1 MTAAGVLIILDLT
14 LFAISLLGAGLFLV
28 PRLRQA
34 IGKKLVLTS
43 VLCVGAAVTLYF
55 LVVPHEQVFLFN
67 PQIDTVYATG
77 YTDARF
83 LQVEPGMT
91 RAAVTR
97 LIGQPLD
104 SSAAGSQADEE
115 EYKLHYSRDGA
126 CSWGD
131 FAWKD
136 ASITMSRKGHVLYT
150 SRAMVED

>member
-1 MTAAGVLIILDLT
+1 MTAAGILIILDLT
-14 LFAISLLGAGLFLV
+14 LFVISLLGAGLFPV

-43 VLCVGAAVTLYF
+43 VICVGAGVTLYL

-67 PQIDTVYATG
+67 PQIDTMYATG

-83 LQVEPGMT
+83 LQVKPGMT
-91 RAAVTR
+91 RATVTR

-104 SSAAGSQADEE
+104 SCAAESQADEK
-115 EYKLHYSRDGA
+115 EYKLNYSRDGA

-131 FAWKD
+131 FAWED
-136 ASITMSRKGHVLYT
+136 ASITMSRNGHVLYT
-150 SRAMVED
+150 SHAMIED